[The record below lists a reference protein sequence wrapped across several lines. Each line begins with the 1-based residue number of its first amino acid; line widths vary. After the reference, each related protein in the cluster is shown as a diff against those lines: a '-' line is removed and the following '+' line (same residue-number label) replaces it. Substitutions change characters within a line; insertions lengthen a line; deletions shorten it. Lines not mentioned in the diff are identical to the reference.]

1 MSMPPGQPPWSD
13 GSQYEPPQQHSR
25 PRAKRRWP
33 RRHPVWSALI
43 AILGLLVIIAGITGP
58 KPAKASHT
66 TADPATSTPAAHK
79 RPLKCQPR
87 VMSKRPRDHS
97 TVVIRVQT
105 VAHAEV
111 TATSTLALL
120 KKESA
125 AGPASGNGTRT
136 VRFQVGGA
144 MPGIRVVVHVRVSYH
159 GSTGSCQ
166 ASFWPRAATASAP
179 PATQPAAARSS
190 APAPPATQP
199 AAPPTTQPAAPP
211 TSASAPPATAASCSP
226 LSNEGTC
233 YEPGEFCR
241 DTDHGTSGVAGDGE
255 KITCEDNNG
264 WRWEPA

>member
-13 GSQYEPPQQHSR
+13 GSQYEPPGQHSR
-25 PRAKRRWP
+25 PPAKRRWP

-58 KPAKASHT
+58 KSAKASHT
-66 TADPATSTPAAHK
+66 TADAATSTPAAHK
-79 RPLKCQPR
+79 PPLKCQAR

-111 TATSTLALL
+111 TATSTVALL

-136 VRFQVGGA
+136 LRFQVGDA
-144 MPGIRVVVHVRVSYH
+144 MPDIRVVVHVRVSYH

-166 ASFWPRAATASAP
+166 ASFWPRAADGLCTASN
-179 PATQPAAARSS
+179 ATRRGTVFCSR
-190 APAPPATQP
+190 
-199 AAPPTTQPAAPP
+199 
-211 TSASAPPATAASCSP
+211 AASDTTNCATDDTARCTTDFGLCAASDGCIV
-226 LSNEGTC
+226 LS
-233 YEPGEFCR
+233 
-241 DTDHGTSGVAGDGE
+241 AQQ
-255 KITCEDNNG
+255 
-264 WRWEPA
+264 

>member
-1 MSMPPGQPPWSD
+1 MSMPPGQPPWPD
-13 GSQYEPPQQHSR
+13 GSQYEPPQQYSR
-25 PRAKRRWP
+25 PPAKRRWP

-58 KPAKASHT
+58 KSAKASHT

-79 RPLKCQPR
+79 PPLKCQAR

-111 TATSTLALL
+111 TATSTVALL
-120 KKESA
+120 EKKSA
-125 AGPASGNGTRT
+125 AGSASSNGSRT
-136 VRFQVGGA
+136 LRFQVGGA
-144 MPGIRVVVHVRVSYH
+144 MPGTRVVVHVGVSYH

-166 ASFWPRAATASAP
+166 ASFWPRAATAPAP
-179 PATQPAAARSS
+179 PATQPAAERSS
-190 APAPPATQP
+190 TPAPPATQP
-199 AAPPTTQPAAPP
+199 TAPPTTQPAAPP
-211 TSASAPPATAASCSP
+211 TSASAPPATAASCYP